1 MQRFI
6 AGLIPERFV
15 EVDAA
20 RLLLVLHRFSRAISP
35 NVLAAPYF
43 PAHPADRHL
52 TPEYYL
58 HKLDFLLRYPGYFA
72 YEVIE
77 LHRLGIS
84 AAASTESVNQVVH
97 EVLRNREPELKTQ
110 PFRKFWYGAYER
122 IADVEAW
129 WHARELVYTRIE
141 RRTDGKPQKHYFL
154 AASARDVAERLIAE
168 LEHAKW
174 YDLRLA
180 LIQQFF
186 GDLTAAQIRDLQYS
200 HATYREAQ
208 IAQAI
213 PDLPMEEVVSH
224 FHKVIAQP
232 VGAKMER

>member
-6 AGLIPERFV
+6 AGSIPERFV

-20 RLLLVLHRFSRAISP
+20 RLLLILHRFSRAVDPS
-35 NVLAAPYF
+35 VRAAPYF

-77 LHRLGIS
+77 LHRLGIPAAES
-84 AAASTESVNQVVH
+84 AENVRQVVL

-129 WHARELVYTRIE
+129 WHARQLIYTQIV
-141 RRTDGKPQKHYFL
+141 RRADGKPQKHYFL
-154 AASARDVAERLIAE
+154 AASVKDVAERLIAE

-186 GDLTAAQIRDLQYS
+186 GDLTAAQIRGLQYS

-208 IAQAI
+208 IAQVI
-213 PDLPMEEVVSH
+213 PDLPLEVVIAH
-224 FHKVIAQP
+224 FHKAIGEP
-232 VGAKMER
+232 LGAKMEG